1 MNEDLKKKLILLLA
15 IFVAIVLL
23 YYIMSPY
30 QHCMRMMDAR
40 EASFGERFA
49 CFRETGW

>member
-1 MNEDLKKKLILLLA
+1 MNEDLKKNLILLGA
-15 IFVAIVLL
+15 IFVAVVLL

-40 EASFGERFA
+40 GTEFSGRFA
-49 CFRETGW
+49 CIHETRW